1 MEVKI
6 KVSQYADDTT
16 MILDGSNKSFTSA
29 LVDLELFGAIS
40 GLRLNDKKT
49 EIVVQLVGVQR
60 EKR

>member
-16 MILDGSNKSFTSA
+16 MILDGSKKSFTSA

-40 GLRLNDKKT
+40 GLRLTIRKQIFFGLPFFALYPN
-49 EIVVQLVGVQR
+49 
-60 EKR
+60 